1 MASALPRAGEGDD
14 VSWMKSLACLPKFSY
29 FVIHDHLK
37 DCGKKEIGDKA
48 YKFFPRKLCSRC
60 VRVSTIRVCEYRKSP
75 LSSKPKEK
83 RGSPQSTD

>member
-14 VSWMKSLACLPKFSY
+14 VSWAKSLAFLPKFSY

-48 YKFFPRKLCSRC
+48 YKIIGLRC
-60 VRVSTIRVCEYRKSP
+60 VRVSTIRVCDYRKSP

-83 RGSPQSTD
+83 RGSPQSID